1 MANKFTPMQ
10 ELFRKEQ
17 RRLER
22 AITREL
28 RQTGVELDRSLIP
41 EMPSRVTR
49 KQLEN
54 IKQITP
60 KQLRQQSE
68 YYRHDTGEL
77 VSYEEA
83 KRLWREEQILTVNPV
98 SYDPL
103 EGTIDY
109 YFSTLEMW
117 NKNFQ
122 AIMKSWI
129 NGLVQQYGTKAV
141 NRMLFDGI
149 KSGLIITPEIAYEET
164 KRAEYQTAMMEY
176 LKLPSELRAKLAEEA
191 ENTAGYTEPE

>member
-1 MANKFTPMQ
+1 MAVKFTPMQ

-22 AITREL
+22 AIAREY

-41 EMPSRVTR
+41 EMPSRVTK

-60 KQLRQQSE
+60 RELRKQSQ
-68 YYRHDTGEL
+68 YYRHDTGEE

-83 KRLWREEQILTVNPV
+83 KRLWREEQIPTVNPV

-103 EGTIDY
+103 EGTIEY
-109 YFSTLEMW
+109 YYSTLEMW
-117 NKNFQ
+117 NRNFQ
-122 AIMKSWI
+122 SIMHAWI
-129 NGLVQQYGTKAV
+129 DGLVAQYGRKAV

-176 LKLPSELRAKLAEEA
+176 LKLPSELRAKLSEEV
-191 ENTAGYTEPE
+191 ENTAGYNEPE